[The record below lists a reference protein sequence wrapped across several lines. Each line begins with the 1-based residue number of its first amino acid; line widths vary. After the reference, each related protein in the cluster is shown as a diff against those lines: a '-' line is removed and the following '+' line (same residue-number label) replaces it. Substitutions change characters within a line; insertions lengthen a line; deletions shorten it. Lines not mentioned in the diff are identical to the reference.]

1 MKNFKYTIGII
12 LFMLV
17 FITGCNEES
26 YEFGDLIAP
35 SNLVIDVDII
45 GSESNP
51 LGDGSG
57 EVIINVSADN
67 AITYHIGFN
76 KIDAS
81 GLIGAVNYKVL
92 ASGTTEHK
100 FTDPGENSYRISV
113 IAFGPGGTASN
124 LTKDIMVKSDYVP
137 DPAVVT
143 AITNDASKTWIVN
156 KDVAGHFGVGP
167 WGEKSPIW
175 WTAGVDEKL
184 ACCSC
189 FYSTTFTFQKNADG
203 TFTLTVNAPEGAFTK
218 TGALTNLPGIPASGD
233 EGCYSEYSGGSSSFN
248 FVPSSSGIAPSDE
261 FPSTQIAMKIASY
274 DAYIGYGSLLD
285 EYEILEATADYLYL
299 RVQGTE
305 TGNGWWLKLIPA
317 P

>member
-1 MKNFKYTIGII
+1 MKKFKYTIGII

-17 FITGCNEES
+17 FFTGCNEES
-26 YEFGDLIAP
+26 YEFGDLNAP
-35 SNLVIDVDII
+35 SNLVINTNII

-51 LGDGSG
+51 TGDGSG
-57 EVIINVSADN
+57 EVIVTLNAEN

-76 KIDAS
+76 KIDEF
-81 GLIGAVNYKVL
+81 GFIGEVSYKVL
-92 ASGTTEHK
+92 ASGTTNHK
-100 FTDPGENSYRISV
+100 FTDPGENNYRISV
-113 IAFGPGGTASN
+113 IAFGPGGTATN
-124 LTKDIMVKSDYVP
+124 LTKDIKVKSDYVP

-143 AITNDASKTWIVN
+143 AITNDSSKTWIVN

-167 WGEKSPIW
+167 WGDQSPIW

-189 FYSTTFTFQKNADG
+189 FYSTTFKFQKNADG
-203 TFTLTVNAPEGAFTK
+203 TFTLIVNAPEGAFTK
-218 TGALTNLPGIPASGD
+218 TGDLTNIPGIPASGD
-233 EGCYSEYSGGSSSFN
+233 EGCYTEYTGGSSGFN

-274 DAYIGYGSLLD
+274 DAYIGYGALLD